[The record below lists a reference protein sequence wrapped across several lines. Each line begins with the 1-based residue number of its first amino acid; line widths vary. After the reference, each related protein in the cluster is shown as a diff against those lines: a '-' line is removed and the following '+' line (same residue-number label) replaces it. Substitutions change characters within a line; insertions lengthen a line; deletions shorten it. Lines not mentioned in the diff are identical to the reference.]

1 MRKQFS
7 VEKKEIILHM
17 SAGLDQ
23 MKKLRKL
30 LLERPAF
37 LWKIWDKESTRVN
50 KLVSLKTTHV
60 LCYEIMRQFL

>member
-7 VEKKEIILHM
+7 VEKKEILLHM

-23 MKKLRKL
+23 MKKLRKF

-37 LWKIWDKESTRVN
+37 LWEIWDKESTRVN
-50 KLVSLKTTHV
+50 KLGSLKTTHV
-60 LCYEIMRQFL
+60 LCYETMRHFL